1 MRSTVFLFFPQYLG
15 PNPKAGEMGK
25 KPTKKNSV
33 KPTKA
38 KGQPGRPRL
47 YSTPEKLQKEIDKYF
62 AEQVGVTTIG
72 IAKDGTPITQIK
84 APTISGLN
92 YFLGFCERT
101 SLDEYAKDPKFYLTV
116 KRAKLR
122 IHQFAEQQL
131 FENGK
136 PTGAIFWLKNNGW
149 RAEEQKDVDVSC
161 SISSFSV
168 DKFLEK
174 FDAEK

>member
-1 MRSTVFLFFPQYLG
+1 MGEKKAKKLSIKST
-15 PNPKAGEMGK
+15 K
-25 KPTKKNSV
+25 KPTV
-33 KPTKA
+33 KI
-38 KGQPGRPRL
+38 GRPRL
-47 YSTPEKLQKEIDKYF
+47 YPTPEKLQAQIDKYF

-101 SLDEYAKDPKFYLTV
+101 SLDEYAKDPAFYLTV

-149 RAEEQKDVDVSC
+149 RAEETVTQEVSLKDDWRK
-161 SISSFSV
+161 IA
-168 DKFLEK
+168 DDLGIKPEG
-174 FDAEK
+174 

>member
-1 MRSTVFLFFPQYLG
+1 M
-15 PNPKAGEMGK
+15 GEK
-25 KPTKKNSV
+25 KTKKTAV
-33 KPTKA
+33 KSTKKA
-38 KGQPGRPRL
+38 TGKPGRPRL

-62 AEQVGVTTIG
+62 AEHVGVTTIG

-92 YFLGFCERT
+92 YFLGFSERT

-149 RAEEQKDVDVSC
+149 HAEEDISMRIKEPRRFVFEVCKRQK
-161 SISSFSV
+161 
-168 DKFLEK
+168 
-174 FDAEK
+174 

>member
-1 MRSTVFLFFPQYLG
+1 M
-15 PNPKAGEMGK
+15 GEK
-25 KPTKKNSV
+25 KTKKTAV
-33 KPTKA
+33 KSTKKA
-38 KGQPGRPRL
+38 TGKPGRPRL

-92 YFLGFCERT
+92 YFLGFCDRR
-101 SLDEYAKDPKFYLTV
+101 SLDEYETRPGFSATV

-149 RAEEQKDVDVSC
+149 RAEETVSQEVTLKDDWKK
-161 SISSFSV
+161 I
-168 DKFLEK
+168 
-174 FDAEK
+174 AEDLGIKAG

>member
-1 MRSTVFLFFPQYLG
+1 
-15 PNPKAGEMGK
+15 MGAK
-25 KPTKKNSV
+25 KTKKTAV
-33 KPTKA
+33 KSTKKA
-38 KGQPGRPRL
+38 TGKPGRPRL
-47 YSTPEKLQKEIDKYF
+47 YSTPEQLQKEIDKYF

-101 SLDEYAKDPKFYLTV
+101 SLDEYAKDPAFYLTV

-149 RAEEQKDVDVSC
+149 RAEETVSQEVTLKDDWKK
-161 SISSFSV
+161 I
-168 DKFLEK
+168 
-174 FDAEK
+174 AEDLGIKAG

>member
-1 MRSTVFLFFPQYLG
+1 
-15 PNPKAGEMGK
+15 MGK
-25 KPTKKNSV
+25 TTKKPAV
-33 KPTKA
+33 KTNETA
-38 KGQPGRPRL
+38 KQLGRPRL
-47 YSTPEKLQKEIDKYF
+47 YPTPEKLQERIDAYF
-62 AEQVGVTTIG
+62 AEQVGIAQIG
-72 IAKDGTPITQIK
+72 KDKDGYPITQIK

-101 SLDEYAKDPKFYLTV
+101 SLDEYAKNPAFYLTV

-149 RAEEQKDVDVSC
+149 HAEEDISMRIKEPRRFVFEVCKKQK
-161 SISSFSV
+161 
-168 DKFLEK
+168 
-174 FDAEK
+174 

>member
-1 MRSTVFLFFPQYLG
+1 M
-15 PNPKAGEMGK
+15 GEK
-25 KPTKKNSV
+25 KTKKTAV
-33 KPTKA
+33 KSTKKA
-38 KGQPGRPRL
+38 TGTPGRPRL

-92 YFLGFCERT
+92 YFLGFCDRR
-101 SLDEYAKDPKFYLTV
+101 SLDEYETRPGFSDTV

-149 RAEEQKDVDVSC
+149 RAEETVSQEVTLKDDWKK
-161 SISSFSV
+161 I
-168 DKFLEK
+168 
-174 FDAEK
+174 AEDLGIKAG

>member
-1 MRSTVFLFFPQYLG
+1 MD
-15 PNPKAGEMGK
+15 AK
-25 KPTKKNSV
+25 KTKKTAV
-33 KPTKA
+33 KSTKKA
-38 KGQPGRPRL
+38 TGKPGRPRL

-92 YFLGFCERT
+92 YFLGFCDRR
-101 SLDEYAKDPKFYLTV
+101 SLDEYETRPGFSATV

-149 RAEEQKDVDVSC
+149 RAEETLSQEVTLKDDWKK
-161 SISSFSV
+161 I
-168 DKFLEK
+168 
-174 FDAEK
+174 AEDLGIKAG

>member
-1 MRSTVFLFFPQYLG
+1 MDAK
-15 PNPKAGEMGK
+15 KAK
-25 KPTKKNSV
+25 KTAVKSTKKATG
-33 KPTKA
+33 K
-38 KGQPGRPRL
+38 PGRPRL

-92 YFLGFCERT
+92 YFLGFCDRR
-101 SLDEYAKDPKFYLTV
+101 SLDEYETRPGFSATV

-149 RAEEQKDVDVSC
+149 RAEETVSQEVTLKDDWKK
-161 SISSFSV
+161 I
-168 DKFLEK
+168 
-174 FDAEK
+174 AEDLGIKAG

>member
-1 MRSTVFLFFPQYLG
+1 MD
-15 PNPKAGEMGK
+15 AK
-25 KPTKKNSV
+25 KTKKTAV
-33 KPTKA
+33 KSTKKA
-38 KGQPGRPRL
+38 TGKPGRPRL

-149 RAEEQKDVDVSC
+149 RAEETVSQEVTLKDDWKK
-161 SISSFSV
+161 I
-168 DKFLEK
+168 
-174 FDAEK
+174 AEDLGIKAG

>member
-1 MRSTVFLFFPQYLG
+1 M
-15 PNPKAGEMGK
+15 GEK
-25 KPTKKNSV
+25 KTKKTAV
-33 KPTKA
+33 KSTKKA
-38 KGQPGRPRL
+38 TGKPGRPRL

-62 AEQVGVTTIG
+62 AEHVGVTTIG

-149 RAEEQKDVDVSC
+149 RAEETVSQEVTLKDDWKK
-161 SISSFSV
+161 I
-168 DKFLEK
+168 
-174 FDAEK
+174 AEDLGIKAG

>member
-1 MRSTVFLFFPQYLG
+1 MD
-15 PNPKAGEMGK
+15 AK
-25 KPTKKNSV
+25 KTKKTAV
-33 KPTKA
+33 KSTKKA
-38 KGQPGRPRL
+38 TGKPGRPRL

-92 YFLGFCERT
+92 YFLGFCDRR
-101 SLDEYAKDPKFYLTV
+101 SLDEYETRPGFSATV

-149 RAEEQKDVDVSC
+149 RAEETVSQEVTLKDDWKK
-161 SISSFSV
+161 I
-168 DKFLEK
+168 
-174 FDAEK
+174 AEDLGIKAG

>member
-1 MRSTVFLFFPQYLG
+1 
-15 PNPKAGEMGK
+15 MGAK
-25 KPTKKNSV
+25 KTKKTAV
-33 KPTKA
+33 KSTKKA
-38 KGQPGRPRL
+38 TGKPGRPRL

-149 RAEEQKDVDVSC
+149 RAEETVSQEVTLKDDWKK
-161 SISSFSV
+161 I
-168 DKFLEK
+168 
-174 FDAEK
+174 AEDLGIKAG

>member
-1 MRSTVFLFFPQYLG
+1 M
-15 PNPKAGEMGK
+15 GEK
-25 KPTKKNSV
+25 KTKKTAV
-33 KPTKA
+33 KSTKEA
-38 KGQPGRPRL
+38 TGKPGRPRL

-72 IAKDGTPITQIK
+72 TAKDGTPITQIK

-149 RAEEQKDVDVSC
+149 HAEEDISMRIKEPRRFVFEVCKKQK
-161 SISSFSV
+161 
-168 DKFLEK
+168 
-174 FDAEK
+174 